1 MTSGPRPNLEK
12 KQIYFAG
19 IKKMDQRKDTKRWVM
34 CPVEEFSEMNVFSD
48 ILDKAN
54 YICHCQKRGICNN

>member
-1 MTSGPRPNLEK
+1 
-12 KQIYFAG
+12 
-19 IKKMDQRKDTKRWVM
+19 MDKRRDTKRWVM
-34 CPVEEFSEMNVFSD
+34 CPVEEFSKMNVFSD